1 MIRKGYNAELDEL
14 HDIAE
19 NNNAWMQDF
28 ELRIKEETGI
38 KNLKV
43 GFNKVFGYY
52 IEVSKGQVSQVPD
65 SFIRKQT
72 LVNGERYIV
81 PELKAFENKILSA
94 KEKIQQ
100 LEYYLFNESVTVSV
114 MSLLQ
119 SRIRPVPLVSLMPSI
134 LLPWL
139 PSREIMSARVS
150 ATKVK
155 SSSRMGAIL
164 SWKNSSNGSFLF
176 PTMSI

>member
-81 PELKAFENKILSA
+81 PELKPLKIRFSVPRKDTSSLNIISSM
-94 KEKIQQ
+94 K
-100 LEYYLFNESVTVSV
+100 SVTVSV

>member
-1 MIRKGYNAELDEL
+1 MPNWMSSMILRK
-14 HDIAE
+14 IT
-19 NNNAWMQDF
+19 NAWMQDF

-38 KNLKV
+38 KNLRSDSTKSLAIIL
-43 GFNKVFGYY
+43 KCP
-52 IEVSKGQVSQVPD
+52 KGQVSQVPD

-100 LEYYLFNESVTVSV
+100 LDIISCNEIRDCVRDELVTIQDTARAIGELDAIY
-114 MSLLQ
+114 SLAMAAFKGNYVCPRL
-119 SRIRPVPLVSLMPSI
+119 SDKGEIIIKDGRHPVV
-134 LLPWL
+134 
-139 PSREIMSARVS
+139 E
-150 ATKVK
+150 
-155 SSSRMGAIL
+155 
-164 SWKNSSNGSFLF
+164 NSSNGSFLF